1 MMYWFAVDPDRPEV
15 LDVGIRNGLWGVSED
30 ARDEIDVLDP
40 GDFVLFFHR
49 DDGFVL
55 CEVESEPYTE
65 RVPVWTE
72 VDFPHRVRISDPVE
86 TDRYAHLGE
95 VHDCLLDPE
104 SGEPYSSS
112 AKASAALEAAAGTF
126 RPLSDE
132 EIRCLFGR
140 LGWTPPPDVSAPPT
154 EEDEEPGEEEEP
166 AEDEQEL
173 PEVVAADDEPS
184 GDEAEPPE
192 EDRPPEDERERPEA
206 GPDGDEE
213 PAVAASAAEGPEP
226 AEAEPAAAE
235 PVDRDEEPSGEVEP
249 QEEEEPEEEE
259 PEEEPAEEAPPT
271 EEPAEI
277 EEPPEDGE
285 GTAADEEGP
294 PAEPDEEPEPSAP
307 RVILAP
313 AAGNEASRRRWE
325 ETVEEGIP
333 VDRLEGRLPDDELE
347 RLREA
352 SAAGRV
358 RVWGTAPA
366 RDEGSRAQWTDSGP
380 GDVLLFTG
388 GGKIF
393 ASSRVLAKRRDPDL
407 AEELWGRRDDGDT
420 WEFLFFAT
428 EPARQNVPYEAF
440 NEVAEYEAGYRI
452 PRLNIL
458 ETERSLRILG
468 AFPEFALVPREDE
481 DATGAAEPPADD
493 EAEEEEEAEP
503 AAEAEV
509 DAPAEEDEAEEPAE
523 AAEAD
528 GPAEAEG
535 AEEAPGEPGPAGG
548 AEPAAAEAAA
558 TEPPEP
564 AEDASADAGVGPMDE
579 DRLRTLLFGRRELG
593 RCALCG
599 RLLPVELLDVVYVKP
614 LEACDPEE
622 LEDVGNDVFP
632 GCRLGCAG
640 LFRQGYLVVEEGV
653 VRPGREEPL
662 TDPVEARVEEIA
674 GNRCEYWHSGS
685 EPYFRWHAAE
695 SRER

>member
-1 MMYWFAVDPDRPEV
+1 MMYWFAVDPDRPEI
-15 LDVGIRNGLWGVSED
+15 LDVGIRNGLWGVTED
-30 ARDEIDVLDP
+30 AWDEIDALEP
-40 GDFVLFFHR
+40 GDFILFFHR

-104 SGEPYSSS
+104 SGEPYSST
-112 AKASAALEAAAGTF
+112 ATASAALEAAGGTF

-140 LGWTPPPDVSAPPT
+140 LGWTPPPDVAAPPV
-154 EEDEEPGEEEEP
+154 EEDEEPAEEP
-166 AEDEQEL
+166 
-173 PEVVAADDEPS
+173 PAD
-184 GDEAEPPE
+184 E
-192 EDRPPEDERERPEA
+192 ED
-206 GPDGDEE
+206 E
-213 PAVAASAAEGPEP
+213 PAVAAPVGEGPEP
-226 AEAEPAAAE
+226 AQAEPAA
-235 PVDRDEEPSGEVEP
+235 
-249 QEEEEPEEEE
+249 
-259 PEEEPAEEAPPT
+259 PAEEDAPDDEPGPT
-271 EEPAEI
+271 
-277 EEPPEDGE
+277 
-285 GTAADEEGP
+285 
-294 PAEPDEEPEPSAP
+294 AP

-325 ETVEEGIP
+325 ETVEEGVP
-333 VDRLEGRLPDDELE
+333 VDRLEGHLPDDELE
-347 RLREA
+347 TLREA
-352 SAAGRV
+352 SETGRV

-366 RDEGSRAQWTDSGP
+366 RDEGSRAQWSDSGP

-388 GGKIF
+388 GGEIF
-393 ASSRVLAKRRDPDL
+393 ASARVLAKRRDPDL

-428 EPARQNVPYEAF
+428 EPLRQGVPYEAF
-440 NEVAEYEAGYRI
+440 NEVAGYEAGYRI

-468 AFPEFALVPREDE
+468 TFPELALVTREGDEAAEAPGEDE
-481 DATGAAEPPADD
+481 V
-493 EAEEEEEAEP
+493 

-509 DAPAEEDEAEEPAE
+509 EQEEASVEVEAEDEAEEPAGAAE
-523 AAEAD
+523 AGGPEEAD
-528 GPAEAEG
+528 GPD
-535 AEEAPGEPGPAGG
+535 EAPGEPGPEEG
-548 AEPAAAEAAA
+548 AEPASAGAAVAEPSEEAPEAGDGGPQQAPAAARAGDGETDDEGDRTSGEEAAA
-558 TEPPEP
+558 
-564 AEDASADAGVGPMDE
+564 DAGLGPMDE

-593 RCALCG
+593 RCAICG
-599 RLLPVELLDVVYVKP
+599 RLLPVDLLDVVYVKP
-614 LEACDPEE
+614 LEACDPDE

-640 LFRQGYLVVEEGV
+640 LFRKGYVVVDEGV
-653 VRPGREEPL
+653 VRPGREDPL
-662 TDPVEARVEEIA
+662 TEPVEERIEEIV

>member
-1 MMYWFAVDPDRPEV
+1 MMYWFAVEPDRPEI
-15 LDVGIRNGLWGVSED
+15 LDVGIRNGLWGVTED
-30 ARDEIDVLDP
+30 ARDEIDVLEP
-40 GDFVLFFHR
+40 GDFLLFFHR

-104 SGEPYSSS
+104 SGEPYSST
-112 AKASAALEAAAGTF
+112 AKASAALEAAGGTF

-140 LGWTPPPDVSAPPT
+140 LGWTPPPDVAVPSI
-154 EEDEEPGEEEEP
+154 DDGEP
-166 AEDEQEL
+166 AEDGEPVE
-173 PEVVAADDEPS
+173 DDEPS
-184 GDEAEPPE
+184 APEGEPPE
-192 EDRPPEDERERPEA
+192 EDDEEA
-206 GPDGDEE
+206 GEEPPDEAPEEEPPADGDEE
-213 PAVAASAAEGPEP
+213 PAVA
-226 AEAEPAAAE
+226 E
-235 PVDRDEEPSGEVEP
+235 PVDEGTEPA
-249 QEEEEPEEEE
+249 EEPEEEGS
-259 PEEEPAEEAPPT
+259 ADA
-271 EEPAEI
+271 
-277 EEPPEDGE
+277 GE
-285 GTAADEEGP
+285 P
-294 PAEPDEEPEPSAP
+294 PAEGVPDEEVEATAP

-313 AAGNEASRRRWE
+313 AAGNEASRLRWE
-325 ETVEEGIP
+325 ETVEEGVP
-333 VDRLEGRLPDDELE
+333 VDRLEGHLPDDELE
-347 RLREA
+347 AVREA
-352 SAAGRV
+352 SEAGRI

-366 RDEGSRAQWTDSGP
+366 RDEGSRAQWSDSGP

-388 GGKIF
+388 GGEIF
-393 ASSRVLAKRRDPDL
+393 ASARVVAKRRDPDL

-428 EPARQNVPYEAF
+428 EPLRQGVPYEAF
-440 NEVAEYEAGYRI
+440 NEVAGYEAGYRI

-468 AFPEFALVPREDE
+468 AFPEFALVPREGE
-481 DATGAAEPPADD
+481 DDAAEAPAK
-493 EAEEEEEAEP
+493 AEP
-503 AAEAEV
+503 AADAG
-509 DAPAEEDEAEEPAE
+509 DDGAGAPAEGEAAAEDGDAEGEASVEADEEPAE
-523 AAEAD
+523 AIEADGPAEDAAEEAAAEDRAVEPAEGAAEAD
-528 GPAEAEG
+528 GPAEADE
-535 AEEAPGEPGPAGG
+535 PGETPD
-548 AEPAAAEAAA
+548 ETPAAAPAADGA
-558 TEPPEP
+558 PDDE
-564 AEDASADAGVGPMDE
+564 EDRTPGAGAAADAGVGPMDG

-593 RCALCG
+593 RCAICG

-614 LEACDPEE
+614 LEACDPDE

-662 TDPVEARVEEIA
+662 TEPAQELIEEIV

-685 EPYFRWHAAE
+685 EPYFRWHAAR
-695 SRER
+695 SRDR